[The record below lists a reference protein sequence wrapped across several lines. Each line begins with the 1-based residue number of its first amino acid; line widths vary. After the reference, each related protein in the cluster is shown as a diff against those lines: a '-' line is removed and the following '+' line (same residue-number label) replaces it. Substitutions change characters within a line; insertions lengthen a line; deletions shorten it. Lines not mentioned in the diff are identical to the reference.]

1 MRYFDQ
7 LSMEQQKVSSP
18 NLAEKDCRKF
28 MTRDQNVSFCA
39 NIRSAYGHENQ
50 TPSLTFQIIVE
61 HAHKIRSYYVKKIH
75 LNHFYPFVDGNYAF

>member
-61 HAHKIRSYYVKKIH
+61 HAHKIRSNYIKI
-75 LNHFYPFVDGNYAF
+75 FYTVTLIKDRKCA

>member
-1 MRYFDQ
+1 M
-7 LSMEQQKVSSP
+7 SSP

-28 MTRDQNVSFCA
+28 MTRDQNVSFRA

-61 HAHKIRSYYVKKIH
+61 HAHKIRSNYIKNLLFKSLWPICTGCPKK
-75 LNHFYPFVDGNYAF
+75 NCDFVQF